1 MSQKGRVCLRREG
14 FIFLYSFALAY
25 ICYEMNKLRN
35 HFFCLRE
42 EDFFSTKGRFYL
54 RKEGFIIVYIVV
66 LTYICYKINKLLL
79 YTKGRFLSTKGS
91 FIYER
96 KIFVGPR

>member
-1 MSQKGRVCLRREG
+1 M
-14 FIFLYSFALAY
+14 I
-25 ICYEMNKLRN
+25 
-35 HFFCLRE
+35 FCLRK

-79 YTKGRFLSTKGS
+79 STKGRFLSTKGS

>member
-1 MSQKGRVCLRREG
+1 MFKIYCRSDT
-14 FIFLYSFALAY
+14 FLNEHIKVIPTSPFPHIPLYWGAF
-25 ICYEMNKLRN
+25 R
-35 HFFCLRE
+35 
-42 EDFFSTKGRFYL
+42 YL
-54 RKEGFIIVYIVV
+54 YVLSGISVAFRYFGYFPVFDRTLYIVV

-96 KIFVGPR
+96 KIFVGPK

>member
-1 MSQKGRVCLRREG
+1 MEDFCLRKEG
-14 FIFLYSFALAY
+14 FISLFSFALAY
-25 ICYEMNKLRN
+25 IFYEMNKLRN
-35 HFFCLRE
+35 HFFVYERKI
-42 EDFFSTKGRFYL
+42 FFL